1 MARIAFTNFSKDMS
15 PEGTYPLTL
24 EYFCFEKDE
33 IWNNSNDEIIDFAL
47 TELKSIFDKKFNV
60 IHSEVSRNA
69 KLIPVIKT
77 GYQTHINIIKEWLT
91 QV

>member
-1 MARIAFTNFSKDMS
+1 MARIKVDFMQEFSKDMS

-47 TELKSIFDKKFNV
+47 IFELKSIFDKKFNV
-60 IHSEVSRNA
+60 IHLEVSR
-69 KLIPVIKT
+69 KC
-77 GYQTHINIIKEWLT
+77 
-91 QV
+91 